1 MMNKWEVAR
10 YLIDAKKNI
19 DSIMY
24 INKNIYELNNIDVS
38 LKIRNVMQS
47 FYLNLSYVLDEKYN
61 TRDKKQ
67 SICRNNKIIESIYY
81 ERDKDKAHKDSNY
94 KRTKYDSIEEIIES
108 MKKQIFEVRKKCE
121 DIIAKE
127 VTLDFV
133 PHDKELFRIV
143 NGINREKED
152 KICRKKY
159 FISDS
164 LNENNITRK
173 IFYDTEELK
182 ENREKDKYAVI
193 MKDGINIYEG
203 IQERQDACIKVNVLN
218 NTNIWV
224 QFNSKSKKKIE
235 KLIKTGLV
243 NKYGIPLSFEEMSQE
258 QWKVFTK
265 IIKNEEGEKIE

>member
-24 INKNIYELNNIDVS
+24 INKNIYELNNIDVN
-38 LKIRNVMQS
+38 LKIRDVMRS
-47 FYLNLSYVLDEKYN
+47 FYLNLSYVLDEKYD

-67 SICRNNKIIESIYY
+67 CICRNNKIIESIYY

-94 KRTKYDSIEEIIES
+94 QRTKYDSIEEIIET

-159 FISDS
+159 FISDN

>member
-67 SICRNNKIIESIYY
+67 SICKNNKIIESIYY

-243 NKYGIPLSFEEMSQE
+243 NKYGIPLSYEEMSQE

>member
-24 INKNIYELNNIDVS
+24 INKNIYELNNIDVN
-38 LKIRNVMQS
+38 LKIRDVMRS
-47 FYLNLSYVLDEKYN
+47 FYLNLSYVLDEKYD

-67 SICRNNKIIESIYY
+67 CICRNNKIIESIYY

-94 KRTKYDSIEEIIES
+94 QRTKYDSIEEIIET

-203 IQERQDACIKVNVLN
+203 TQERQDACIKVNVLN

-243 NKYGIPLSFEEMSQE
+243 NKYGIPLSYEEMSQE

>member
-24 INKNIYELNNIDVS
+24 INKNIYELNNIDVN
-38 LKIRNVMQS
+38 LKIRDVMRS
-47 FYLNLSYVLDEKYN
+47 FYLNLSYVLDEKYD

-67 SICRNNKIIESIYY
+67 CICRNNKIIESIYY

-94 KRTKYDSIEEIIES
+94 QRTKYDSIEEIIET

>member
-1 MMNKWEVAR
+1 MMNKWDVAR
-10 YLIDAKKNI
+10 YLIAAKKNI

-94 KRTKYDSIEEIIES
+94 QRTKYDSIEEIIES

-243 NKYGIPLSFEEMSQE
+243 NKYCIPLSYEEMSQE
-258 QWKVFTK
+258 QWKVFKK

>member
-38 LKIRNVMQS
+38 LKIRDVMQS

-67 SICRNNKIIESIYY
+67 SICRNNKIIKSIYY

-94 KRTKYDSIEEIIES
+94 QRTKYDSIEEIIES

-243 NKYGIPLSFEEMSQE
+243 NKYGIPLSYEEMSQE
-258 QWKVFTK
+258 QRKVFTK

>member
-38 LKIRNVMQS
+38 LKIRDVMQS
-47 FYLNLSYVLDEKYN
+47 FYLNLSYVLDEKYD

-243 NKYGIPLSFEEMSQE
+243 NKYGIPLSYEEMSQE

>member
-94 KRTKYDSIEEIIES
+94 QRIKYDSIEEIIES
-108 MKKQIFEVRKKCE
+108 MKKQIFEVGKKCE
-121 DIIAKE
+121 DIIAKG

-235 KLIKTGLV
+235 KLIKNGLV
-243 NKYGIPLSFEEMSQE
+243 NKYGIPLSYEEMSQE

>member
-94 KRTKYDSIEEIIES
+94 QRTKYDSIEEIIES

-133 PHDKELFRIV
+133 PYDKELFRIV

-265 IIKNEEGEKIE
+265 IMKNEEGEKIE

>member
-94 KRTKYDSIEEIIES
+94 HRTKYDSIEEIIES

-121 DIIAKE
+121 YIIAKE

-203 IQERQDACIKVNVLN
+203 IQERQDACIKINVLN

>member
-94 KRTKYDSIEEIIES
+94 QRTKYDSIEEIVES

-203 IQERQDACIKVNVLN
+203 IQERQDACIKINVLN

>member
-67 SICRNNKIIESIYY
+67 SICRNNKIIKSIYY

-94 KRTKYDSIEEIIES
+94 QRTKYDSIEEIIES

-258 QWKVFTK
+258 QRKVFTK

>member
-38 LKIRNVMQS
+38 LKIRDVMRS
-47 FYLNLSYVLDEKYN
+47 FYLNLSYVLDEKYD

-67 SICRNNKIIESIYY
+67 CICRNNKIIESIYY

-94 KRTKYDSIEEIIES
+94 QRTKYDSIEEIIET

-152 KICRKKY
+152 KIYRKKY

-243 NKYGIPLSFEEMSQE
+243 NKYGIPLSYEEMSQE

>member
-94 KRTKYDSIEEIIES
+94 HRTKYDSIEEIIES

-143 NGINREKED
+143 NGINRKKED

-203 IQERQDACIKVNVLN
+203 IQERQDACIKINVLN

>member
-94 KRTKYDSIEEIIES
+94 KRTKYDSVEEIIES

-265 IIKNEEGEKIE
+265 IMKNEEGEKIE

>member
-38 LKIRNVMQS
+38 LKIRDVMQS

-61 TRDKKQ
+61 TKDKKQ

-94 KRTKYDSIEEIIES
+94 KRTKYDSVEEIIES

-224 QFNSKSKKKIE
+224 QFYSKSKKKIE

-243 NKYGIPLSFEEMSQE
+243 NKYGIPLSYEEMSQE

>member
-24 INKNIYELNNIDVS
+24 INKNIYELNNIDVN
-38 LKIRNVMQS
+38 LKIRDVMRS
-47 FYLNLSYVLDEKYN
+47 FYLNLSYVLDEKYD

-67 SICRNNKIIESIYY
+67 CICRNNKIIESIYY

-94 KRTKYDSIEEIIES
+94 QRTKYDSIEEIIET

-243 NKYGIPLSFEEMSQE
+243 NKYGIPLSYEEMSQE

>member
-1 MMNKWEVAR
+1 MNKWEVAR

-94 KRTKYDSIEEIIES
+94 QRTKYDSIEEIIES

-243 NKYGIPLSFEEMSQE
+243 NKYGIPLSYEEMSQE

>member
-38 LKIRNVMQS
+38 LKIRDVMQS

-61 TRDKKQ
+61 TKDKKQ

-94 KRTKYDSIEEIIES
+94 KRTKYDSVEEIIES

-243 NKYGIPLSFEEMSQE
+243 NKYGIPLSYEEMSQE
-258 QWKVFTK
+258 QRKVFTK

>member
-38 LKIRNVMQS
+38 LKIRDVMQS
-47 FYLNLSYVLDEKYN
+47 FYLNLSYVLDEKYD
-61 TRDKKQ
+61 TKDKKQ

-94 KRTKYDSIEEIIES
+94 QKTKYDSIEEIIES

-133 PHDKELFRIV
+133 PHNNELFRIV

-173 IFYDTEELK
+173 IFYDTEDLK

-203 IQERQDACIKVNVLN
+203 IQERQDACIKLNVLN

-235 KLIKTGLV
+235 KLIKAGLV

-265 IIKNEEGEKIE
+265 IMKNEEGEKIE

>member
-1 MMNKWEVAR
+1 MNKWEVAR

-24 INKNIYELNNIDVS
+24 INKNIYELNNIDVN
-38 LKIRNVMQS
+38 LKIRDVMRS
-47 FYLNLSYVLDEKYN
+47 FYLNLSYVLEEKYD

-67 SICRNNKIIESIYY
+67 CICRNNKIIESIYY

-94 KRTKYDSIEEIIES
+94 QRTKYDSIEEIIET

-164 LNENNITRK
+164 QNENNITRK

-182 ENREKDKYAVI
+182 ENREKNKYAVI

-265 IIKNEEGEKIE
+265 IMKNEEGEKIE

>member
-1 MMNKWEVAR
+1 MNKWEVAR

-38 LKIRNVMQS
+38 LKIRDVMQS
-47 FYLNLSYVLDEKYN
+47 FYLNLSYVLDEKYD

-152 KICRKKY
+152 KIYRKKY

-243 NKYGIPLSFEEMSQE
+243 NKYGIPLSYEEMSQE

>member
-1 MMNKWEVAR
+1 MNKWEVAR

-94 KRTKYDSIEEIIES
+94 QRTKYDSIEEIIES

-133 PHDKELFRIV
+133 PYDKELFRIV

-243 NKYGIPLSFEEMSQE
+243 NKYGIPLSYEEMSQE

>member
-47 FYLNLSYVLDEKYN
+47 FYLNLSYVLDEKYD

-94 KRTKYDSIEEIIES
+94 QRTKYDSIEEIIES

-159 FISDS
+159 FISDN
-164 LNENNITRK
+164 LNGNNITRK

-224 QFNSKSKKKIE
+224 QFNSKSKKKME

-243 NKYGIPLSFEEMSQE
+243 NKYGIPLSFEEMPQE

>member
-38 LKIRNVMQS
+38 LKIRDVMRS
-47 FYLNLSYVLDEKYN
+47 FYLNLSYVLDEKYD

-67 SICRNNKIIESIYY
+67 CICRNNKIIESIYY

-94 KRTKYDSIEEIIES
+94 QRTKYDSIEEIIET

-218 NTNIWV
+218 NTNIWA

-243 NKYGIPLSFEEMSQE
+243 NKYGIPLSYGEMSQE

>member
-94 KRTKYDSIEEIIES
+94 QRTKYDSIEEIIES

-265 IIKNEEGEKIE
+265 IMKNEEGEKIE

>member
-67 SICRNNKIIESIYY
+67 SICRNNKIIKSIYY

-94 KRTKYDSIEEIIES
+94 QRTKYDSIEEIIES
-108 MKKQIFEVRKKCE
+108 MKIQIFEVRKKCE

-265 IIKNEEGEKIE
+265 IMKNEEGEKIE

>member
-38 LKIRNVMQS
+38 LKIRDVMQS

-61 TRDKKQ
+61 TKDKKQ

-94 KRTKYDSIEEIIES
+94 QRTKYDSIEEIIES

-133 PHDKELFRIV
+133 PYDKELFRIV

>member
-1 MMNKWEVAR
+1 MNKWEVAR

-67 SICRNNKIIESIYY
+67 SICKNNKIIESIYY

-94 KRTKYDSIEEIIES
+94 KRTKYNSIEEIIES

-218 NTNIWV
+218 NTNIWA

-243 NKYGIPLSFEEMSQE
+243 NKYGIPLSYGEMSQE

>member
-94 KRTKYDSIEEIIES
+94 QRTKYDSIEEIIES

-133 PHDKELFRIV
+133 PYDKELFRIV

-203 IQERQDACIKVNVLN
+203 IQERQDACIKINVLN

-265 IIKNEEGEKIE
+265 IMKNEEGEKIE

>member
-38 LKIRNVMQS
+38 LKIRDVMQS
-47 FYLNLSYVLDEKYN
+47 FYLNLSYVLDEKYD

-94 KRTKYDSIEEIIES
+94 QRTKYDSIEEIIET

-243 NKYGIPLSFEEMSQE
+243 NKYGIPLSYEEMSQE

>member
-24 INKNIYELNNIDVS
+24 INKNIYELNNIDVN
-38 LKIRNVMQS
+38 LKIRDVMRS
-47 FYLNLSYVLDEKYN
+47 FYLNLSYVLDEKYD

-243 NKYGIPLSFEEMSQE
+243 NKYGIPLSYEEMSQE
-258 QWKVFTK
+258 QRKVFTK

>member
-67 SICRNNKIIESIYY
+67 SICKNNKIIESIYY

-94 KRTKYDSIEEIIES
+94 KRTKYNSIEEIIES

-243 NKYGIPLSFEEMSQE
+243 NKYGIPLSYEEMSQE